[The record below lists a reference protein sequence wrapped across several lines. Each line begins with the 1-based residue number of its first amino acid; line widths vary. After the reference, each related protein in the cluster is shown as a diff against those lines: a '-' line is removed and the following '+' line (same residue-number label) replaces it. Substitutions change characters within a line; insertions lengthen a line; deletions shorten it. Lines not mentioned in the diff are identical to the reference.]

1 MFFWDHK
8 PFPLMKQI
16 ATATFRGW
24 NRYRFAYFGDGWKSK
39 GGPLQ
44 TLFLC
49 VLKFKNELFHW
60 IRLNLLM
67 EFEGLFVKFGP
78 RVPLFWANLGYFGS
92 ILAIFN
98 MVQFLSRWNFL
109 NEFCCKFLIFVYP
122 FDICIIMMSYNTL
135 LWLLTPPK
143 MFKNVLI
150 GQKVSFWACLEVSRA
165 ITVHYKT
172 T

>member
-1 MFFWDHK
+1 MSAPPERWLGDALQRC
-8 PFPLMKQI
+8 LMK
-16 ATATFRGW
+16 
-24 NRYRFAYFGDGWKSK
+24 
-39 GGPLQ
+39 
-44 TLFLC
+44 
-49 VLKFKNELFHW
+49 VKNELFHW

-67 EFEGLFVKFGP
+67 EFEGLFVKFGT

-98 MVQFLSRWNFL
+98 MVRFLSRWNVL

-143 MFKNVLI
+143 MFKKCANWSKSIILSMFGGVKSHNGAL
-150 GQKVSFWACLEVSRA
+150 
-165 ITVHYKT
+165 
-172 T
+172 